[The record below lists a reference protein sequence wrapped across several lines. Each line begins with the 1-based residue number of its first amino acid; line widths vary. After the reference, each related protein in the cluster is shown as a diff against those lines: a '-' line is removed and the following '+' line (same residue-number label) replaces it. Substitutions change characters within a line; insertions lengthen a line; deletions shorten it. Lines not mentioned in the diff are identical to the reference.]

1 MSTLDTPSPIVADA
15 QALEHLLTAEVQFR
29 HMRDRTQADSHILT
43 ARRVH
48 YKSELPK
55 RVLAHLQ
62 LLRGDAEG
70 YLVDRF
76 EHSLQ
81 TATRAHRDGRDE
93 EYVVCALLH
102 DIGDSLASYN
112 HAELAATIL
121 KPFISP
127 ANHWMLAKHNLF
139 QGYYFFHFSGR
150 DRNARDKYLDHALY
164 QQTAEFCE
172 LYDGAAFDPDYDS
185 LPLEFFEPMVHR
197 LLEKPRYSPQELVR
211 AMQGEKI

>member
-1 MSTLDTPSPIVADA
+1 MSTTDTTDKPVD
-15 QALEHLLTAEVQFR
+15 LLTAEVSFR
-29 HMRDRTQADSHILT
+29 HMRDRTQADSNILQ
-43 ARRVH
+43 ARRAP
-48 YKSELPK
+48 YKAELPE
-55 RVLAHLQ
+55 RVLAHLK

-70 YLVDRF
+70 YLVDRY

-112 HAELAATIL
+112 HADLAATIL
-121 KPFISP
+121 KPFVSL
-127 ANHWMLAKHNLF
+127 ANHWMVAKHNLF

-164 QQTAEFCE
+164 QQTADFCE

-197 LLEKPRYSPQELVR
+197 LFAKPRYSAQELVR
-211 AMQGEKI
+211 AMQGAETV